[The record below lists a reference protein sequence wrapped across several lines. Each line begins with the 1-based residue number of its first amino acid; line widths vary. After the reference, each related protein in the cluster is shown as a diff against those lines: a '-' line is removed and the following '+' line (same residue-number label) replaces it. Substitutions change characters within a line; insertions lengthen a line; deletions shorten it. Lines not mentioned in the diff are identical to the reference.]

1 MTDRQRHR
9 QRETE
14 IETERQTEAEKVF
27 HTLCIAMTGLYFGS
41 IKLEFDAFMW
51 TFTGGLTVDGHKVT
65 CRHSIFC
72 EYATTLHEDR
82 ESQPA

>member
-27 HTLCIAMTGLYFGS
+27 HTLCIAMTACILAVLSWNSMHSCGL
-41 IKLEFDAFMW
+41 LR
-51 TFTGGLTVDGHKVT
+51 VV
-65 CRHSIFC
+65 
-72 EYATTLHEDR
+72 
-82 ESQPA
+82 